1 MNFPCPLLLT
11 SIHFTL
17 QWVFSTSL
25 TNLYPKT
32 LGGDQIKNM
41 SHRQF
46 WGISIPCGG
55 VTSSDIGLSN
65 LAIARISLS
74 FYTMVKASSPIFV
87 VASAFLFGIERITW
101 TLIIVVLIITFGEF
115 LTVLGEIH
123 FDLFGFVLCLAASVC
138 SGMRWTLVQLKL
150 KSINPPLKSPLAT
163 MRLLAPVMF
172 FGMISLSMIL
182 EKPWISLPQYFTDAE
197 HSDNG
202 SRALT
207 DENLPSTGHFFVGL
221 NCSTRGNSSTPEY
234 TGSGQN
240 YSTGGTP
247 LEVIYLGLLG
257 AVLAICMILCEFYLI
272 MNSNAIIL
280 MIGGVLKEILTIF
293 VGYVT
298 HSFSSFLLLF
308 LRIDTSF
315 FTLYFFL
322 ITFFKTSFLAVN
334 HIIV

>member
-11 SIHFTL
+11 AIHFTL
-17 QWVFSTSL
+17 QWVFSASL

-41 SHRQF
+41 SHKQF

-65 LAIARISLS
+65 LAIARITLS

-87 VASAFLFGIERITW
+87 VASAYLFGIERITW
-101 TLIIVVLIITFGEF
+101 TLIIVVLIISCGEY
-115 LTVLGEIH
+115 LTVLGEID
-123 FDLFGFVLCLAASVC
+123 FDLLGFLLCLAASVC

-163 MRLLAPVMF
+163 MRVLAPVMF
-172 FGMISLSMIL
+172 FAMISLSMML
-182 EKPWISLPQYFTDAE
+182 EKPWISLPQYFTVEDP
-197 HSDNG
+197 SDSG
-202 SRALT
+202 SRNLT
-207 DENLPSTGHFFVGL
+207 DGNFSSSEPTIIGL
-221 NCSTRGNSSTPEY
+221 NCTTVGNSSTPEY
-234 TGSGQN
+234 GGGSGKN
-240 YSTGGTP
+240 CPSNGTP
-247 LEVIYLGLLG
+247 LEVIYLGLFG

-298 HSFSSFLLLF
+298 HSFS
-308 LRIDTSF
+308 
-315 FTLYFFL
+315 
-322 ITFFKTSFLAVN
+322 
-334 HIIV
+334 